1 MIWHVIKSISYIS
14 QQRYRQWSAE
24 LLEELSCGSGR
35 DTGIS
40 HLGSGSG
47 AIEEWQLVSM
57 VGKFPDKEVVS
68 PVDTVDNSRVS
79 ASIESETCAA

>member
-1 MIWHVIKSISYIS
+1 MTCDQEHFIYFTAKIQTVIS
-14 QQRYRQWSAE
+14 RAAW
-24 LLEELSCGSGR
+24 GSGR

-47 AIEEWQLVSM
+47 VIEEWQLVSM
-57 VGKFPDKEVVS
+57 VGEFPDKEVVS